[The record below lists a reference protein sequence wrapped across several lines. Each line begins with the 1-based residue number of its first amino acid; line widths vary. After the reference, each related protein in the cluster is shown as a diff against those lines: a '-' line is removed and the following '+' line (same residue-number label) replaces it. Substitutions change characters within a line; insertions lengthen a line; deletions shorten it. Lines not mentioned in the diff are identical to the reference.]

1 MSSYIQKPTTTTT
14 LPPPPKKK
22 KTNSDTNMFQRYLR
36 SNKTQSCLAVTSQ
49 EQSLSTLVLSL
60 FFTVCLHPKNEGQ
73 MSIFSRH
80 IEDSRIF
87 KEKMPGADMFQAN
100 TLLACFINADL
111 HAQNQSQ
118 TPILLRD
125 IDDQII
131 LKSHWLRA
139 CQGKSYP

>member
-1 MSSYIQKPTTTTT
+1 MSTYIQKPTTTTP
-14 LPPPPKKK
+14 PPPPKKK
-22 KTNSDTNMFQRYLR
+22 NSDTNMFQRYLR
-36 SNKTQSCLAVTSQ
+36 SNKTQICLAVTSQ
-49 EQSLSTLVLSL
+49 EQSFSTLVLSL
-60 FFTVCLHPKNEGQ
+60 FFTNVCLHPKNEGQ

-80 IEDSRIF
+80 IEVPRIF
-87 KEKMPGADMFQAN
+87 KESMPGAGMFQAN

-118 TPILLRD
+118 TLILLRD

-139 CQGKSYP
+139 CQGKSYS